1 MKKPVFRKE
10 GSWKKNPLFLSV
22 LVLVAVLIVCAV
34 GLKLGNDATG
44 ADRPAD
50 SSGEGD
56 RTNPYRIG
64 TVEDFLDLQKKS
76 AEGEDFEGYYFLQT
90 ADLDFSDVEDFQP
103 VFEFAGIYNG
113 GGHKITGIR
122 TDSPQQA
129 EYASVFREMNGI
141 LMNLGVED
149 CQFSATFAAGLV
161 CISDDEDAGIYNC
174 YSTAKVSGHFT
185 GGIAVTFSGKIV
197 ACFVKDAPQTE
208 TRYSASMT
216 VQDKRLDE
224 NDVSQPVTETL
235 TAPMHGGIC
244 GVLSGSVV
252 ECTSPVAPVGYYTA
266 NGESAGIVFEENM
279 SEDTLNTLRTR
290 FSERTQEYVTPTTLL
305 YTLFF
310 PEAGTQKDP
319 YRIRNVEDFCRMRD
333 LVNAG
338 ISFNARWFRQTADL
352 DLSEID
358 NFIPIGSDRGSRY
371 FWGHYD
377 GDGHTL
383 SNLTI
388 FIPDMDTGLFNRL
401 AGSVMNFGIESGLIQ
416 GSCIGSFTGDAG
428 SDTALILNCYSKAN
442 LCATG
447 RAGGIADRMFS
458 ASIVNCC
465 FTGMIQAGGGAYGI
479 STYQTSGGVINCRST
494 RYEPIG
500 IGTDSNYGTLR
511 VDTEE
516 QAFDDV
522 SKSIY
527 DSAARLS
534 AHDLRFYRMDAEEG
548 FTTVY
553 PMKLALLW
561 REALTLLLILAAIFA
576 ALLVWVKYAKPANDI
591 APAGGSLREG
601 ISGRWAQLTD
611 TRGHKMKTAFY
622 LTFGF
627 CALMFLVGVLCGD
640 KLILNASVYSYGED
654 VFMDFYNPMHT
665 ALTRNV
671 KEIGYFSVV
680 GETYPPLAQGIL
692 WLLGQFMPAE
702 TAASSALDVR
712 KTAYG
717 LMLFFCV
724 LAIGMFIL
732 YGIFQHTEK
741 NSKSRIRYFLPFL
754 FLLCPPIVFMV
765 ERGNILIFSFV
776 ASALFVAGYRSEN
789 PLIRNL
795 SYACLGFA
803 AAVKIYPAVLGL
815 LVLREKNA
823 KHTLQCLSWGIGFM
837 LIPFA
842 FCGGMT
848 SLSLY
853 FRNIGV
859 AFQKHSFGHDRW
871 LLNYGNTLYWFTGS
885 SDAGIALADSIS
897 KWTLYPF
904 MALILIAGFVCRKRW
919 KIMLAAVLI
928 LLLYPGFS
936 LYYMGA
942 FLLLPLFAFFC
953 EEHHSRTD
961 WCYLILLS
969 LPLLPLQFL
978 CGIYGVNKYM
988 IPIIASLSI
997 LALALFFIV
1006 ETAVSLILRHRDKK
1020 EHPLL

>member
-1 MKKPVFRKE
+1 MKKSVFRKE
-10 GSWKKNPLFLSV
+10 GSWKKNLSV
-22 LVLVAVLIVCAV
+22 LALVAVIVVSAV
-34 GLKLGNDATG
+34 GLVLGNDTTG

-56 RTNPYRIG
+56 RTNPYLIE
-64 TVEDFLDLQKKS
+64 TVEDFLDLQKSS
-76 AEGEDFEGYYFLQT
+76 AEGEDFEGDYFLQT

-103 VFEFAGIYNG
+103 VSEFAGVYNG

-122 TDSPQQA
+122 SNSHELM
-129 EYASVFREMNGI
+129 EYASLFREMNGI

-149 CQFSATFAAGLV
+149 CYFSATFAAGLV
-161 CISDDEDAGIYNC
+161 CMSDDEDAGIYNC
-174 YSTAKVSGHFT
+174 YSTADVSGHFT

-197 ACFVKDAPQTE
+197 SSFVKDAPQMKKIGDVGITIE
-208 TRYSASMT
+208 
-216 VQDKRLDE
+216 DEIIDE
-224 NDVSQPVTETL
+224 NDVAQSVTETL
-235 TAPMHGGIC
+235 TDATSGGIC
-244 GVLSGSVV
+244 GILSGSVI
-252 ECTSPVAPVGYYTA
+252 ECISPTVPSGYYTINA
-266 NGESAGIVFEENM
+266 KITGTDFDENM
-279 SEDTLNTLRTR
+279 SESTLSDLRDR
-290 FSERTQEYVTPTTLL
+290 FCELTQEYVTPSTML

-310 PEAGTQKDP
+310 SEEGTKKDP
-319 YRIRNVEDFCRMRD
+319 YQINNVEDFCRMRD

-338 ISFNARWFRQTADL
+338 ISFDAHWFRQTADL

-358 NFIPIGSDRGSRY
+358 NFIPIGSDQGEHY

-377 GDGHTL
+377 GDGHTI
-383 SNLTI
+383 SNLMI
-388 FIPDMDTGLFNRL
+388 LAPDMDTGLFNRL
-401 AGSVMNFGIESGLIQ
+401 AGSVMNLGIESGLIQ
-416 GSCIGSFTGDAG
+416 GNCIGSFTGDTG
-428 SDTALILNCYSKAN
+428 SDTALILNCYSKAK
-442 LCATG
+442 LCATD

-458 ASIVNCC
+458 ASIANCC
-465 FTGMIQAGGGAYGI
+465 FTGTIESEGAAYGI
-479 STYQTSGGVINCRST
+479 STYQTSGRVINCRST
-494 RYEPIG
+494 IYEPIG
-500 IGTDSNYGTLR
+500 SGDDSNYGTRR
-511 VDTEE
+511 VDTAEK
-516 QAFDDV
+516 AFDDV
-522 SKSIY
+522 SASIY

-534 AHDLRFYRMDAEEG
+534 AHDIQFYRMDSEEG
-548 FTTVY
+548 FTNVY

-561 REALTLLLILAAIFA
+561 REALTLILILVAVFA
-576 ALLVWVKYAKPANDI
+576 VLLVWVKYSRPANSI
-591 APAGGSLREG
+591 ASDGFLREG
-601 ISGRWAQLTD
+601 ISGRWTQLTD
-611 TRGHKMKTAFY
+611 TRVHKMKTAFY

-627 CALMFLVGVLCGD
+627 CALMFFVGVLCGD
-640 KLILNASVYSYGED
+640 KLILNAAVYSYGED

-702 TAASSALDVR
+702 TAVSDALEVR
-712 KTAYG
+712 ETAYG

-732 YGIFQHTEK
+732 YAIFQHTEK

-765 ERGNILIFSFV
+765 ERGNILILAFV
-776 ASALFVAGYRSEN
+776 ASALFVAGYRSES

-803 AAVKIYPAVLGL
+803 AAIKIYPAVLGL
-815 LVLREKNA
+815 LVLREKNT

-848 SLSLY
+848 SLTLY
-853 FRNIGV
+853 LRNIGV
-859 AFQKHSFGHDRW
+859 AFQKHSLGHDRW
-871 LLNYGNTLYWFTGS
+871 LLNYSNTLYCFTGS

-904 MALILIAGFVCRKRW
+904 MALILIAGLVCRKRW
-919 KIMLAAVLI
+919 KIMLAAILV

-953 EEHHSRTD
+953 EEQHSRID
-961 WCYLILLS
+961 WIYLILLS
-969 LPLLPLQFL
+969 LPILPLQFL
-978 CGIYGVNKYM
+978 CGIYGVNKYAL
-988 IPIIASLSI
+988 PIVASLSI
-997 LALALFFIV
+997 LVLALFFIV
-1006 ETAVSLILRHRDKK
+1006 ETAVSFIRWHREKK
-1020 EHPLL
+1020 EQSLL